1 MRFMKFSFLACSLFF
16 GSILF
21 GQIITPAYVISN
33 GSNGIKSVSEEERT
47 EFRDFRLSKN
57 TRYNKQGFPVW
68 VTEFTINHEM
78 ISTRYDYMINEDD
91 SIITVTKSTQLL
103 SVEKPEDEVKEIYN
117 YQFSNGSLWESKPV
131 EGNETVTDYKQF
143 QYDENWNLIA
153 MNEVK
158 VIGADTNV
166 VKRHRYSVQTDV
178 FHRLISTSYSDVGTR
193 TDYYYGS
200 EGMLLST
207 AIIDGSSKRTTTHR
221 VYNEDG
227 LVELTMEVINRG
239 GNLMGIKR
247 YNYRTYGKGKTS
259 IFEKWMPV
267 QHAESVMQER

>member
-1 MRFMKFSFLACSLFF
+1 MKVSFLATLLFF
-16 GSILF
+16 SSFLF
-21 GQIITPAYVISN
+21 GQVITPAYVIFN
-33 GSNGIKSVSEEERT
+33 GAQGIKSVSEEERT
-47 EFRDFRLSKN
+47 EFKDFRSSK
-57 TRYNKQGFPVW
+57 TIRYNKQGFPVW
-68 VTEFTINHEM
+68 ETEFTVNHEM
-78 ISTRYDYMINEDD
+78 ITTRYTYAINEDD
-91 SIITVTKSTQLL
+91 SILTVTKSTQLL
-103 SVEKPEDEVKEIYN
+103 SVETPEDEVKETYN

-143 QYDENWNLIA
+143 QYDENWNMIA
-153 MNEVK
+153 MNEIK
-158 VIGADTNV
+158 VIGSDTSI

-178 FHRLISTSYSDVGTR
+178 LHRLISTSYSDVGTR

-221 VYNEDG
+221 VYNEEN
-227 LVELTMEVINRG
+227 LVELTVEVINRG

-247 YNYRTYGKGKTS
+247 YDYKTYRKGKPS

-267 QHAESVMQER
+267 AHQESVMQER